1 MTDPRGEAPSE
12 ARFKIGD
19 QWYYR
24 GNRSPS
30 WFFVAS
36 RADGSCQGGISERVP
51 VVFWPMLEEIA
62 SLRSATPA
70 NARAVAEVVLDNLP
84 YLENLIDQRG
94 HESGLLKNHPL
105 PCAGHDFCLMRQ
117 AQKGA
122 DAIRAAATLPEAP
135 QPAIK
140 EIDAAYDLLAP
151 VCSEEQHLALLL
163 LHKAATLPQPAT
175 ARSVQVP
182 AWWIRDLIG
191 EYDAEATNLTGQEFN
206 DWCDRKAIGGA
217 AVPPAAQRIQVPK
230 GLVAALQSQKQ
241 CDPDGVECQVSRQA
255 VDEAIAILQ
264 QVERGGRWCSISFP
278 HQPHDTCDGTA
289 APQSETPAERCK
301 EKHSE
306 GATPRTATA
315 LRQLVI
321 DHGRGEY
328 ADNEIICGM
337 EDFARQL
344 ELELAEQTEA
354 ADASAKECDRLQ
366 AALTAQSASAPEKQ
380 EGIERASFLGNPHLC
395 TVRTEELDRLEREL
409 ATANHWLEQIR
420 GAYVE
425 LLAAQ
430 SAPAAPSEQYGPCG
444 ICGFSDWPKDCPGR
458 KNDDGTTCAYVGQL
472 QRELAEACEHRDS
485 YRRAYLDEM
494 RKEPVSATPAREADE
509 LLRRA
514 IPHCHGNALRM
525 REQFRAENGHQLY
538 AEAMQVVVDI
548 QAYFRRADNT
558 TAQEGKGA

>member
-1 MTDPRGEAPSE
+1 MRRRHRLEEEMTDPRGEAHDE
-12 ARFKIGD
+12 ARFKVGD

-36 RADGSCQGGISERVP
+36 RADGSCQGGIAERVP
-51 VVFWPMLEEIA
+51 VDWWPLLEEIA

-289 APQSETPAERCK
+289 APQSETPANARAAA
-301 EKHSE
+301 EKCAEICEQSKWSKADTLSGMGHNQCLQKVAESIRVYA
-306 GATPRTATA
+306 AT
-315 LRQLVI
+315 L
-321 DHGRGEY
+321 
-328 ADNEIICGM
+328 
-337 EDFARQL
+337 ED
-344 ELELAEQTEA
+344 
-354 ADASAKECDRLQ
+354 K
-366 AALTAQSASAPEKQ
+366 
-380 EGIERASFLGNPHLC
+380 
-395 TVRTEELDRLEREL
+395 
-409 ATANHWLEQIR
+409 
-420 GAYVE
+420 
-425 LLAAQ
+425 
-430 SAPAAPSEQYGPCG
+430 
-444 ICGFSDWPKDCPGR
+444 
-458 KNDDGTTCAYVGQL
+458 
-472 QRELAEACEHRDS
+472 
-485 YRRAYLDEM
+485 
-494 RKEPVSATPAREADE
+494 
-509 LLRRA
+509 
-514 IPHCHGNALRM
+514 
-525 REQFRAENGHQLY
+525 
-538 AEAMQVVVDI
+538 
-548 QAYFRRADNT
+548 
-558 TAQEGKGA
+558 